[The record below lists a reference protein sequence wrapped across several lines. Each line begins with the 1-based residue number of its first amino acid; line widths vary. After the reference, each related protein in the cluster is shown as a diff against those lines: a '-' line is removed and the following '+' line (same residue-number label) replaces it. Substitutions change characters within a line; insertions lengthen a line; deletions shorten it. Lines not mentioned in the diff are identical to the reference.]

1 MTRKM
6 LYVLILVLLAGLTA
20 WLVSSPV
27 ALAEWP
33 AYAPVTLDHAE
44 VEPLPMDQK
53 PPYAG
58 AESAYL
64 ENGSGYLDPTL
75 SVRIEKMH
83 EYDTDIYITWVQ
95 IADPTQ
101 LRTELNK
108 PYPSKTVAYAEQIAR
123 RVKAVLAIN
132 GDYFIDRKEGW
143 IVRNGKVLRT
153 YYYKGFDALLIDR
166 EGNFHIVRE
175 PDEEKL
181 SAYDGQILHAFS
193 FGPGLIIDGVRQSEF
208 TAKTMSPAKRTQRMV
223 LCQME
228 PLSYMILTA
237 EGPEQKNSEGL
248 TLEMTADILERMGVQ
263 QAYNL
268 DGGSST
274 WLVLN
279 GHKVNAPSKKRG
291 IADIVYFVTAQ
302 PEEAQ

>member
-1 MTRKM
+1 
-6 LYVLILVLLAGLTA
+6 
-20 WLVSSPV
+20 
-27 ALAEWP
+27 
-33 AYAPVTLDHAE
+33 
-44 VEPLPMDQK
+44 
-53 PPYAG
+53 
-58 AESAYL
+58 
-64 ENGSGYLDPTL
+64 
-75 SVRIEKMH
+75 
-83 EYDTDIYITWVQ
+83 
-95 IADPTQ
+95 
-101 LRTELNK
+101 
-108 PYPSKTVAYAEQIAR
+108 
-123 RVKAVLAIN
+123 
-132 GDYFIDRKEGW
+132 
-143 IVRNGKVLRT
+143 
-153 YYYKGFDALLIDR
+153 
-166 EGNFHIVRE
+166 
-175 PDEEKL
+175 
-181 SAYDGQILHAFS
+181 
-193 FGPGLIIDGVRQSEF
+193 
-208 TAKTMSPAKRTQRMV
+208 MV